1 MTKERTTS
9 SKYSEAQKASARE
22 TWHKNKH
29 IYNERAKLKLEA
41 DPDKRRKKLDQ
52 VNSRNKY
59 MSALKRDAKHGLMSL
74 RYGDSNRSLVG
85 ESNAVENHSM
95 NSATNDEIQRAS
107 ATLVHMKNSAKGGKS
122 YTKKRF
128 SRRNKSRRQK

>member
-85 ESNAVENHSM
+85 

-107 ATLVHMKNSAKGGKS
+107 TTLVHMKNSAKGGKS